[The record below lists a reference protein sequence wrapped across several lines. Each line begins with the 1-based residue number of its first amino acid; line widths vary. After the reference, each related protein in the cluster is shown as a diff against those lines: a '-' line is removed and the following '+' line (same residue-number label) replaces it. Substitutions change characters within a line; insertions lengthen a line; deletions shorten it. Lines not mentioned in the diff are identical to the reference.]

1 MDEAGRGTTE
11 YPTQTKGKGKEPQEA
26 GRTHASSSL
35 RRANSFSA
43 WFFFVVLFFFFIILA
58 AHRCACEA
66 KSQFQFH
73 IGVLSGAK
81 KSGGGTEKTVG
92 FPEKCPILMRTRRLT
107 HTDMLDN
114 ITRRVLSMQRVCTT
128 RVGPTSLL
136 FKGTT
141 ETNVYYLG

>member
-1 MDEAGRGTTE
+1 MRRPPCGALTLSQRG
-11 YPTQTKGKGKEPQEA
+11 
-26 GRTHASSSL
+26 
-35 RRANSFSA
+35 F
-43 WFFFVVLFFFFIILA
+43 FFFVVLFCFFFFLISA

-73 IGVLSGAK
+73 VGVLSGAK
-81 KSGGGTEKTVG
+81 KGGGGETEKTVG
-92 FPEKCPILMRTRRLT
+92 FPEKRPILMRTRRLT